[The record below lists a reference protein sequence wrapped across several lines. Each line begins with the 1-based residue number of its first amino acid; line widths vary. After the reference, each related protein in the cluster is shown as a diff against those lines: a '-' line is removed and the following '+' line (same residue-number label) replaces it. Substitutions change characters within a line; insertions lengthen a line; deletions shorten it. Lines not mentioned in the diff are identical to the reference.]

1 MKITKKFI
9 ALIAVMAVTLGLFSN
24 IDDASATTSK
34 DGYNITVSNIQ
45 VSPGQVDVGSLA
57 SLKFDFNIETQSGN
71 AMKPGDTIN
80 LSTNIGT
87 MFGSLPSSEIAIFS
101 DNGQQIATAVVT
113 GTEVKMEK
121 KRIDWIGLLFGVIWF
136 VASLIILIMY
146 FTGSLNGSFSVP
158 RIIAWVYDLLG
169 VVPGA
174 LIQMVL
180 SALLILFSVRRK

>member
-1 MKITKKFI
+1 
-9 ALIAVMAVTLGLFSN
+9 
-24 IDDASATTSK
+24 
-34 DGYNITVSNIQ
+34 
-45 VSPGQVDVGSLA
+45 
-57 SLKFDFNIETQSGN
+57 
-71 AMKPGDTIN
+71 
-80 LSTNIGT
+80 
-87 MFGSLPSSEIAIFS
+87 
-101 DNGQQIATAVVT
+101 
-113 GTEVKMEK
+113 MEK

-146 FTGSLNGSFSVP
+146 FTGSLTGSFSVP

>member
-1 MKITKKFI
+1 
-9 ALIAVMAVTLGLFSN
+9 
-24 IDDASATTSK
+24 
-34 DGYNITVSNIQ
+34 
-45 VSPGQVDVGSLA
+45 
-57 SLKFDFNIETQSGN
+57 
-71 AMKPGDTIN
+71 
-80 LSTNIGT
+80 
-87 MFGSLPSSEIAIFS
+87 
-101 DNGQQIATAVVT
+101 
-113 GTEVKMEK
+113 MEK

-180 SALLILFSVRRK
+180 SALLIVFSVRRK

>member
-1 MKITKKFI
+1 
-9 ALIAVMAVTLGLFSN
+9 
-24 IDDASATTSK
+24 
-34 DGYNITVSNIQ
+34 
-45 VSPGQVDVGSLA
+45 
-57 SLKFDFNIETQSGN
+57 
-71 AMKPGDTIN
+71 
-80 LSTNIGT
+80 
-87 MFGSLPSSEIAIFS
+87 
-101 DNGQQIATAVVT
+101 
-113 GTEVKMEK
+113 MEK

-146 FTGSLNGSFSVP
+146 FTGSLNGSFSVT